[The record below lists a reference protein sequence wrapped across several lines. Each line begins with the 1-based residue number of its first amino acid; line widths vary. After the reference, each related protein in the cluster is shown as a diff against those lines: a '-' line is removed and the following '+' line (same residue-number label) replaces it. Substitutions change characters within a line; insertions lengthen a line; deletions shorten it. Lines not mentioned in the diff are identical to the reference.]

1 MRKHRRASRKP
12 GESPVSVAIR
22 AASPS
27 DARAIAQVRIDCW
40 RATYR
45 GLVPDAYLASMD
57 VEPSAAMWERVL
69 SAGPNTASVFVA
81 ERDGQVVGFAA
92 GHMLNEPRYELNAE
106 LTAVYLRREYQRA
119 GIGTRLVD
127 AVAKAQRAHGAN
139 GLVAWVIAGNKP
151 ARGFYEELGATLL
164 VEQPFE
170 WDGLPL
176 IEAGYGFSDI
186 DALIR
191 ACETSADR
199 AKSGGP
205 TLH

>member
-1 MRKHRRASRKP
+1 M
-12 GESPVSVAIR
+12 
-22 AASPS
+22 
-27 DARAIAQVRIDCW
+27 IAQVRIDSW
-40 RATYR
+40 RTTYR

-57 VEPSAAMWERVL
+57 VEPSARMWERVL

-81 ERDGQVVGFAA
+81 ERNGEVVGFAA
-92 GHMLNEPRYELNAE
+92 GNMLKEPRYDLNAE
-106 LTAVYLRREYQRA
+106 LTAVYLLREYQRA

-127 AVAKAQRAHGAN
+127 TVAKAQRAHGAH
-139 GLVAWVIAGNKP
+139 GLIAWVIAGNKP
-151 ARGFYEELGATLL
+151 ARGFYEGLGATLL

-186 DALIR
+186 DALIH
-191 ACETSADR
+191 ACEASADR
-199 AKSGGP
+199 ARPDGP